1 MSLSALGSDPVAW
14 GIFDFDIFYELVP
27 GTCSKEKLLMLI
39 KYICTGDTCINEYYL
54 TIEQHL
60 FISLIL

>member
-1 MSLSALGSDPVAW
+1 MQ
-14 GIFDFDIFYELVP
+14 LVP
-27 GTCSKEKLLMLI
+27 GTCSKKKLFMLI
-39 KYICTGDTCINEYYL
+39 KYICAGDTCINEYYL